1 MNLTPDQ
8 APRLTLAQ
16 TRLLAADLVTQLS
29 ATPGDSAAVTATLMR
44 WTDTLD
50 PPRMAGICMAAVR
63 LTFADCLSRVP
74 VDQIPTGT
82 VTLTPPE
89 RTAA

>member
-8 APRLTLAQ
+8 APLTLAQ

-29 ATPGDSAAVTATLMR
+29 TTPGDSAAVTATLMR

-50 PPRMAGICMAAVR
+50 PPQMALICMAAVR

-74 VDQIPTGT
+74 VDQIPAGAL
-82 VTLTPPE
+82 TLTAPKE
-89 RTAA
+89 RNTA

>member
-1 MNLTPDQ
+1 MTPDQ
-8 APRLTLAQ
+8 APLTLAQ

-50 PPRMAGICMAAVR
+50 PPRMAGICMAATR
-63 LTFADCLSRVP
+63 LVFADCLSRVP
-74 VDQIPTGT
+74 VDQIPAGAL
-82 VTLTPPE
+82 TLNPPPE
-89 RTAA
+89 RTP